1 MKYYFREV
9 KRVDEKH
16 FTYDLSRQKYIGSVD
31 ADSDLLNVLDYLKRT
46 RGVINHCFYSKKLED
61 DDANEYVPVKIEM
74 SLFNNG
80 YESLDYDVTVY
91 CINLNDYED

>member
-1 MKYYFREV
+1 MTYYFRKV

-16 FTYDLSRQKYIGSVD
+16 FSYDLSKQKYIGSVD

-46 RGVINHCFYSKKLED
+46 RGVINHYFYCEELDD

-80 YESLDYDVTVY
+80 YESMDYDVTVY
-91 CINLNDYED
+91 CIDINDFED